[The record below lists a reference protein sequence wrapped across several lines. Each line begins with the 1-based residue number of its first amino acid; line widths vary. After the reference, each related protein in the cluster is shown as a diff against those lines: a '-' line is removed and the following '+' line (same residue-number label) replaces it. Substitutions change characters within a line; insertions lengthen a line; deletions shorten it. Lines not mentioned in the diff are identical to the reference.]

1 MFNKKLFILKFSW
14 SNENIKKSYNQQ
26 QQQPQTFFPQQ
37 HQEYLSDQ
45 FVPASVSKRAALF
58 EPIFKP
64 DDYSNKPL
72 QPPPPQQQQQQNLS
86 VPNQPIDTS
95 RRNSFN
101 KSNASPSKQVTALPK
116 TQEENEILSSSS
128 SSSYKDNFKRT
139 PSAHKLNYPEQQQQH
154 HQQDV
159 SLSSPSPTNS
169 TSVNEPSKLSMS
181 EKMKLFSNPPSND
194 LTASKSS
201 KTISK
206 RNSSRFQTQVIIN

>member
-14 SNENIKKSYNQQ
+14 SNENIKKSYN

-72 QPPPPQQQQQQNLS
+72 QPQQQQQNLS

-95 RRNSFN
+95 RRDSFK

-139 PSAHKLNYPEQQQQH
+139 PSAHKINHPEQQQQ

-194 LTASKSS
+194 LTTSKPS

-206 RNSSRFQTQVIIN
+206 RNSSRFQTQVIIF